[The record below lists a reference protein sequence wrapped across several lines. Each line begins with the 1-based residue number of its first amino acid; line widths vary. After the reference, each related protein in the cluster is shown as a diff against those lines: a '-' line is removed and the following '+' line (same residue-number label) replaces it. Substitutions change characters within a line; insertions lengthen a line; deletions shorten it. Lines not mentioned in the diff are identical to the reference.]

1 MVRYNGKT
9 VTGLQKINGKKGG
22 GGLWRFLNKMEK
34 DTDKAHN
41 MITPKCQDK
50 EYARVEIKQQIV
62 QYNL

>member
-1 MVRYNGKT
+1 MVKQSQAY
-9 VTGLQKINGKKGG
+9 KKSMVKG

-50 EYARVEIKQQIV
+50 EHARVEIKQQIV